1 MKTEPEI
8 SPETRS
14 MLQATAIVEML
25 TGLGAEASEERVAY
39 YLRLLGQF
47 PPFLLREACDAA
59 VLEDTTGFPPS
70 PGAIAQHARRIT
82 GRRRSA
88 ERARAESERRT
99 AERAALLERI
109 SEESNSPALLDAGS
123 DRAEAVERI
132 VDSTA
137 KRLAMPK
144 ERAPRRPAY
153 RVVGG
158 EIVEVPRRVKDARD
172 GDR

>member
-59 VLEDTTGFPPS
+59 VLEDTTGFPQAPAPS
-70 PGAIAQHARRIT
+70 RNTRGESPAAADPQNAPERNPSAAPPNARRSWSGSPRSRTRRRYSTRDPI
-82 GRRRSA
+82 GRKQSSESWTRRRRGWRCRRSA
-88 ERARAESERRT
+88 RLGGPPT
-99 AERAALLERI
+99 A
-109 SEESNSPALLDAGS
+109 
-123 DRAEAVERI
+123 
-132 VDSTA
+132 
-137 KRLAMPK
+137 
-144 ERAPRRPAY
+144 
-153 RVVGG
+153 
-158 EIVEVPRRVKDARD
+158 
-172 GDR
+172 

>member
-82 GRRRSA
+82 GRRRSE
-88 ERARAESERRT
+88 ERARVESERRI
-99 AERAALLERI
+99 AERAALLARI
-109 SEESNSPALLDAGS
+109 SEDSPALLEEGS
-123 DRAEAVERI
+123 DRAKAVERI
-132 VDSTA
+132 VDATA
-137 KRLAMPK
+137 KTLAMPK

-158 EIVEVPRRVKDARD
+158 EIVEVPRRVKDASD